1 MIDSF
6 LTYLSETKIK
16 EIAEDSKHITIRLEL
31 KFEDGNVFTHDC
43 YIEKSM
49 IHVGNINA
57 MVL

>member
-31 KFEDGNVFTHDC
+31 KFENGNSFIHDC
-43 YIEKSM
+43 YIEKDM